1 MAHDHDHT
9 HHDHGHARR
18 LRTGTGMTTCAWSF
32 GMRCPNSGLAFAVG
46 SGVNGGFVV
55 LQVVFGLLAG
65 SVALLADALHN
76 LGDVLGL
83 LLAWGAAG
91 MGRWRPTGRHTYG
104 FGPQQ
109 HPGGADQ
116 RGRPADRLRRHRRRG
131 GSAASATRR
140 RSPAPP

>member
-1 MAHDHDHT
+1 MAHNHQHTHQPHGHDHDH
-9 HHDHGHARR
+9 GHVHA
-18 LRTGTGMTTCAWSF
+18 M
-32 GMRCPNSGLAFAVG
+32 PESGVAFAVG

-91 MGRWRPTGRHTYG
+91 MGRWRPPGRHTYG
-104 FGPQQ
+104 FGRSSILAALVNAAVLLV
-109 HPGGADQ
+109 GAAAHQ
-116 RGRPADRLRRHRRRG
+116 RLNGAALLLYRHDSSSTTNSRRISR
-131 GSAASATRR
+131 
-140 RSPAPP
+140 